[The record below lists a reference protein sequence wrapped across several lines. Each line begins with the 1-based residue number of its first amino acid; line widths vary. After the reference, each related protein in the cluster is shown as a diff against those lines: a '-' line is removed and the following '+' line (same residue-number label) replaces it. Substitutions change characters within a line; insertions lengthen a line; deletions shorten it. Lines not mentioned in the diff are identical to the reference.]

1 MNDDQGSDCDT
12 GHACLALYS
21 GVVESIARAFG
32 SSCEVVLH
40 SLEDVGR
47 SVVKIENS
55 HVTGR
60 SVGAPMTDLG
70 LQLLDKVAEGGG
82 DVIGPYFTRS
92 GKNVL
97 RSVSLILRDLS
108 GKPIGFLCINLDLS
122 APFLDIA
129 RGLLPEPAAAP
140 AGLPVTVRTEEEP
153 IEHFASSVKDLVRQ
167 ALQAASLPFG
177 SERTRRAVEEFWRKG
192 IFRIK
197 GSVEIAAEELGVSR
211 HTVYYYLRD
220 LRGKTEGEDPS
231 DCD

>member
-1 MNDDQGSDCDT
+1 MSEDQGADC
-12 GHACLALYS
+12 GASRACLTLYG

-32 SSCEVVLH
+32 PSCEVVLH

-70 LQLLDKVAEGGG
+70 LQLLDSAAEGGG

-97 RSVSLILRDLS
+97 RSVSLVLRDPA
-108 GKPIGFLCINLDLS
+108 GNPIGFLCINLDLS

-129 RGLLPEPAAAP
+129 RGLLPEQVSAPTGASGAAKP
-140 AGLPVTVRTEEEP
+140 DEEP

-167 ALQAASLPFG
+167 TLTAAAFPFG
-177 SERTRRAVEEFWRKG
+177 SERTRKAVEELWRKG

-197 GSVEIAAEELGVSR
+197 GSVEVAAEELGVSR

-220 LRGKTEGEDPS
+220 LRGKSEGEDAS
-231 DCD
+231 ACD